1 MVNLCETQIVSAL
14 SELPHC
20 VIYICTVYER
30 RRGGRGEEEGE
41 GGEERGGGRRGGE
54 KRGGE
59 KRREE
64 GEGGKRKGR

>member
-20 VIYICTVYER
+20 VIYTRTVYER
-30 RRGGRGEEEGE
+30 RRGG
-41 GGEERGGGRRGGE
+41 GGE
-54 KRGGE
+54 KR
-59 KRREE
+59 RREE